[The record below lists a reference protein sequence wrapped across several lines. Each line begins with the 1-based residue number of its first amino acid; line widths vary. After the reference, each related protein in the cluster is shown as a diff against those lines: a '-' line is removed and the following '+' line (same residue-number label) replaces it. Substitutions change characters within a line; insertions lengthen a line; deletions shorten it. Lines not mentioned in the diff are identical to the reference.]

1 MEPQEAKSS
10 RSCASSIGTT
20 DQRKS
25 MQEGKWP
32 MYDGEFKHFHG
43 HVELQSIV
51 IPFIHIQQVAAA
63 NGEVDDVMI

>member
-1 MEPQEAKSS
+1 
-10 RSCASSIGTT
+10 
-20 DQRKS
+20 